1 MLENAQNFKKD
12 GFLISKP
19 IVAENEIKSVRLELD
34 NEFLQFDRGK
44 GSTLS
49 IVDIKDTKLVKKIML
64 IYKIQ

>member
-34 NEFLQFDRGK
+34 NEFCN
-44 GSTLS
+44 
-49 IVDIKDTKLVKKIML
+49 L
-64 IYKIQ
+64 IGVRVPH

>member
-1 MLENAQNFKKD
+1 MHKILKKD

-49 IVDIKDTKLVKKIML
+49 IVDIKDTKANQKN
-64 IYKIQ
+64 Y